1 MSLQIKV
8 ATGMYRGDP
17 GIFGAIGKALGGIAK
32 VAGGAIGGFLSGG
45 PLGAVTG
52 GIKAIG
58 SIGSKAA
65 PVLKNAAGQGTTLM
79 LPISQ
84 SSINRINQTSLPGT
98 GQPSGIA
105 AGLQLPGG
113 GAIGFGPGA
122 PDVGINAGAI
132 GGAGYYGPGTAL
144 VVRPKAGHLNK
155 SSYFLKDGTFVPAGS
170 KMVANRR
177 MNPLNP
183 HSLSKS
189 IRRVAGF
196 AHATKSI
203 RSQIGKVATQVAPK
217 RHSCGGGCKTRKR

>member
-8 ATGMYRGDP
+8 AQGAYRGDP
-17 GIFGAIGKALGGIAK
+17 GIFGAIGKALGAIGK
-32 VAGGAIGGFLSGG
+32 VAVGTVGGLLSGG

-58 SIGSKAA
+58 SIASGT
-65 PVLKNAAGQGTTLM
+65 PVLKAPSGGGTSLM
-79 LPISQ
+79 LPVSQ
-84 SSINRINQTSLPGT
+84 SSLNRIAQTSLPGT
-98 GQPSGIA
+98 GRPTGIA

-113 GAIGFGPGA
+113 GAIGFGAGA
-122 PDVGINAGAI
+122 PDVGINAGSV
-132 GGAGYYGPGTAL
+132 GGAGYYGPGTAVAL
-144 VVRPKAGHLNK
+144 RPKAGHLNK
-155 SSYFLKDGTFVPAGS
+155 TAYFLKDGTYVPAGS
-170 KMVANRR
+170 KMVPNRR

-203 RSQIGKVATQVAPK
+203 RSQIGKVATQVAPRK
-217 RHSCGGGCKTRKR
+217 HSCGGKCGGRKR